1 MGDLHIKDLVVEYSN
16 GGQALRV
23 IDGLD
28 LEVKAGS
35 LVIVLGPSGC
45 GKSSLLSCIGGILS
59 PTGGRIQV
67 GDTDV
72 TTLDRHRLTTYR
84 RSTVGIIFQ
93 SFNLVASLTALEN
106 VMVPLWAAGW
116 SRRAAHERAEEL
128 LTRVGLHDRMTHR
141 PGDLSGGERERVA
154 VARAI
159 ALDPPLILADEPT
172 AHLDQVQVQGVLR
185 LLRELASGER
195 IVVVATHDTRILPF
209 ADHVV
214 RLLPDVTATD
224 SEPETVRLA
233 SGSVLFA
240 QGSVGDLIYVV
251 ADGELEVVRE
261 AADGAEELLKVATAG
276 EYVGELEPLFRM
288 ARSATVRARTDAIVT
303 CYTVEAFRG
312 LLETN
317 TEGGVIENPK
327 SGLGHGNTDTNHP
340 RNRAMLMSRV
350 RKTSDRPKADRGS
363 ETSAAD
369 KSDAERAERRVES
382 GWKMADYPP
391 LTAPTLVGQ
400 LQQRAA
406 RYRDKLAFTYSRDG
420 EEKEVSRLSYQELD
434 AHARQIASTLQ
445 RLGAA
450 GERVLVLCPPGL
462 DFVAGLF
469 GCLYAGAVAVPM
481 HPPVRDHLVPRV
493 EAIIAD
499 AQPGF
504 ALSTTEIQA
513 RIKATVDGLVRG
525 RPLRWALTDTAG
537 DDRPWVPPDI
547 DGGAVAMVQYTS
559 GSTATPKGV
568 VLSHGNLAHNLET
581 IRRTWKSGFDTNANG
596 VFWLPPY
603 HDMGL
608 IGGILETLYVG
619 GTSALMPPGAFIKR
633 PMRWL
638 EAMSRHHAL
647 ITAAPNFSYD
657 LCVELSTP
665 EERAALDLS
674 NWSIAMCGA
683 EPVRSA
689 TLQGFAEAFAPAGF
703 RPEAFY
709 PVYGLAEATLLVSG
723 GSDAP
728 VPLVRHIDRI
738 ALRERRVAEVA
749 PENPSAS
756 TLVGCGQPQGGQQV
770 VIVDPETRRPCG
782 ADEVGEIWIAGP
794 SVAQGYWQ
802 KPEQTEA
809 AFSAH
814 LAGTGDGPFLRTGD
828 LGFLQSGELFVT
840 GRRKDLIIIRG
851 SNHYPEDI
859 ELTVQACHPA
869 LLRGRG
875 AVFSIVPGPA
885 ATEQLVVVH
894 EVSHQQLGEAELNEI
909 VDAIRTAITEHHEV
923 QVDAVILLEPL
934 RIPTTSSGKIQRSAC
949 RQQFLDGRLE
959 AVVEWRAPRLDIH
972 PAAASSE
979 HGGRS
984 AAELADWFVSQLSGE
999 LGVPATDID
1008 PSRPFAYYGLD
1019 SVRAIRLT
1027 AALESWLGREV
1038 SPTLPYEYPTIDLL
1052 SRHLAEEAPAT
1063 DRTAAPAEDGS
1074 GARAADEPISITA
1087 PAGDSDGARRT
1098 DEPIAIIGIGC
1109 RFPGADGPAAFWRLL
1124 SGGVEAISEI
1134 PPDRWD
1140 ADAFYDP
1147 DPSVPGTSVT
1157 RRAGFVPGID
1167 QFDFQFFGIS
1177 PRESAQMDPQQRLIL
1192 EVAWEALE
1200 DAGQV
1205 PERLAGSDT
1214 GVFVGISTTDYAN
1227 LRAGDLRI
1235 IDAYTGTGNALSIAA
1250 NRLSYFYDFHGPS
1263 MAIDTACSSSLV
1275 AVHLACRSLRDGEC
1289 SLALA
1294 GGVNVILSPALMINF
1309 TKARLMAPDGHSKTF
1324 DAGADG
1330 YVRGEGAGI
1339 VVLKPLSRALADKD
1353 PIYAVIRGT
1362 AINQDGRTNGLIAP
1376 SRQSQEAVLAAAYR
1390 RAGLSPGTAQ
1400 YVEAH
1405 GTGTFLGDAIEANA
1419 LGTVLADG
1427 RPPSSPC
1434 LIGSV
1439 KTNIGHLEAA
1449 AGVAGLIKV
1458 ALALRHRAIPPS
1470 LNFTEP
1476 NPEIPFD
1483 NLPVRVAQT
1492 LTPWPA
1498 NGGRAVAGI
1507 SSFGMG
1513 GTNAHAVL
1521 TEAPQVRVAAEPGT
1535 APDRAELLPLSAHSP
1550 EALAALADRYQSAL
1564 ASEVGLADLCYTAG
1578 ARRGHLEHRLS
1589 VVADSPAAMSESLA
1603 AYRQGQSR
1611 PGISVGQCRP
1621 GQRPAVVFAFPGQ
1634 GSQWHGMGRRLQA
1647 EEPVFREALAAC
1659 DRALQPYLGS
1669 SVLEALAKD
1678 EELTDIGLIQPAIFA
1693 IQVALAA
1700 LWRSWGVEPTAVV
1713 GHSMGE
1719 VAAAHVAGA
1728 LSLEDAARVICTR
1741 ALMLRTVRGRGTMMT
1756 AELSPA
1762 EAQELIAGRERQ
1774 VAIAASNSHRSTVLS
1789 GDQTVLAELM
1799 AVLQQRDRFCRWVDV
1814 DVAAHS
1820 PQMDALVPALRAG
1833 LAGLRPT
1840 APAVPIYSTVTG
1852 DLLTGRLSDPD
1863 YWAENLRSPVHFS
1876 AALRRLLDGGHDT
1889 VVELSP
1895 HPVLLT
1901 AVREDAQDMGR
1912 SCTSLPSMRR
1922 DDGGRATALASL
1934 GALYTLGQPVAW
1946 EHLYPSGS
1954 HCVAAPTY
1962 PWQRVHSWLDVGTIS
1977 APPHGAG
1984 AELLQQIPGG
1994 TTEAAGL
2001 RDRMYQPRWQ
2011 PASIPPVRDGSS
2023 RPVEAGSWL
2032 ILSDGGIT
2040 ADTLRDH
2047 LESHSQTCVLVEAS
2061 LDNQDFERLTPD
2073 SYRLDPAQPEH
2084 FRRLLEDAFGDE
2096 RPPCRGVVHL
2106 WDLLA
2111 APPADTS
2118 PESLE
2123 SATTL
2128 GPVSVL
2134 HLVQAL
2140 ARAGWPAPP
2149 RLWLVTRGAQ
2159 MTETDTEHV
2168 SIAEAP
2174 VWGMARTIDHEHPE
2188 LRCTCVDL
2196 SAGGGPEEVPEI
2208 EALFREVWAD
2218 DRDGDVALRGGRR
2231 YVERLT
2237 RYDGPEPAETAS
2249 FKGDAT
2255 YLITGGLGA
2264 LGLVV
2269 ARWMAEH
2276 GARHLVLMGR
2286 GGASASVQKTLDALR
2301 AAGTEV
2307 TVAQGDVAK
2316 ADDAAAMLESIAESM
2331 PPLRGVVHAAGIAD
2345 DAILQCLDE
2354 AKLRKVMAPK
2364 VQGAWNL
2371 HALTRDADL
2380 DLFVLFSS
2388 AASLL
2393 GPPGAA
2399 NYAAANAFLD
2409 ALAWYRRAEG
2419 RPALS
2424 VNWGPW
2430 AELGFFTRSE
2440 LQSYF
2445 AQYGVEAMPAAECLR
2460 ALSSLLA
2467 RSATQAVVL
2476 DIDWARWQPD
2486 VQPPLLAEL
2495 GVVPAGDKPQGGT
2508 APGPGSGLRDALQGA
2523 TAEECQRLL
2532 ESYLCELAAG
2542 KLGLTPST
2550 LDIRAPLNSLGV
2562 DSLIAVELRMQVER
2576 DLGIVVPVTRL
2587 LQGPSVA
2594 SLAGWLRDHLPA
2606 VAAGTSATQPDG
2618 APPQTAQGKTDLQQT
2633 DGAPSRGID
2642 LLTRVPELSDEAVE
2656 DLLQKV
2662 LADRGA
2668 EGLMG
2673 RGAEGELAVNEIRED
2688 G

>member
-1 MGDLHIKDLVVEYSN
+1 MGDLRINDLVVEYSI
-16 GGQALRV
+16 GGEALRV
-23 IDGLD
+23 IDGLN
-28 LEVKAGS
+28 LEVPAGS

-45 GKSSLLSCIGGILS
+45 GKTTLLSCIGGILS
-59 PTGGRIQV
+59 PTAGRIQV
-67 GDTDV
+67 GDIDV
-72 TTLDRHRLTTYR
+72 TTLDRRRLTTYR
-84 RSTVGIIFQ
+84 RQTVGFVFQ
-93 SFNLVASLTALEN
+93 SFNLVPSLTALEN
-106 VMVPLWAAGW
+106 VAVPLWAAGW
-116 SRRAAHERAEEL
+116 SRRAARERGEEL
-128 LTRVGLHDRMTHR
+128 LTRFGLQDRMTHR
-141 PGDLSGGERERVA
+141 PGDLSGGQRERVA

-159 ALDPPLILADEPT
+159 ALDPSLILADEPT
-172 AHLDQVQVQGVLR
+172 AHLDQAQVQAVLR
-185 LLRELASGER
+185 LLRELASGDR

-214 RLLPDVTATD
+214 RLLPDVTAID
-224 SEPETVRLA
+224 SEPQTVSLA
-233 SGSVLFA
+233 RGSVLFE
-240 QGSVGDLIYVV
+240 QGSMGDLIYVV

-261 AADGAEELLKVATAG
+261 SADGAEELVKIATRG
-276 EYVGELEPLFRM
+276 EHVGELGPLFRM
-288 ARSATVRARTDAIVT
+288 ARSATVRARTEAIVT
-303 CYTVEAFRG
+303 GYTVEAFRN
-312 LLETN
+312 LLQTH
-317 TEGGVIENPK
+317 TEGRVIERPK
-327 SGLGHGNTDTNHP
+327 SGVEQGNTDTNRRP
-340 RNRAMLMSRV
+340 DEATLMAGG
-350 RKTSDRPKADRGS
+350 RKSSGRPKADRGS
-363 ETSAAD
+363 AVSAAD
-369 KSDAERAERRVES
+369 KNNAERAEYGVES
-382 GWKMADYPP
+382 GWKMSDYAP

-406 RYRDKLAFTYSRDG
+406 RYRDKLAFTFSRDG
-420 EEKEVSRLSYQELD
+420 EEKEVSRLSYQQLD
-434 AHARQIASTLQ
+434 AHAQQIASNLQ

-450 GERVLVLCPPGL
+450 GERVLVLCQPGL
-462 DFVAGLF
+462 DFVAALF

-493 EAIIAD
+493 EAIITD

-504 ALSTTEIQA
+504 ALSTTETQA
-513 RIKATVDGLVRG
+513 RIKVTVDGLVKG

-547 DGGAVAMVQYTS
+547 DAGTVAMVQYTS

-568 VLSHGNLAHNLET
+568 VLSHGNLVHNLET
-581 IRRTWKSGFDTNANG
+581 IRRTWKSGFDTNAHG

-638 EAMSRHHAL
+638 EAMSRHHAV

-683 EPVRSA
+683 EPVRPA

-723 GSDAP
+723 GSEAP
-728 VPLVRHIDRI
+728 VPVVRHVDRV

-749 PENPSAS
+749 PENPSAAA
-756 TLVGCGQPQGGQQV
+756 LVGCGRPQGGQQV

-782 ADEVGEIWIAGP
+782 ADEVGEVWVAGP

-809 AFSAH
+809 AFAAH
-814 LAGTGDGPFLRTGD
+814 LADTGDGPFFRTGD
-828 LGFLQSGELFVT
+828 LGFLSSGELFVT

-851 SNHYPEDI
+851 NNHYPEDI
-859 ELTVQACHPA
+859 ELTVQACHAA
-869 LLRGRG
+869 LMRGRG
-875 AVFSIVPGPA
+875 AVFSVPGPDFA
-885 ATEQLVVVH
+885 EQLVVVQ
-894 EVSHQQLGEAELNEI
+894 EVNHQQLGEAELNEI
-909 VDAIRTAITEHHEV
+909 VGAIRTAITEHHEI
-923 QVDAVILLEPL
+923 QAGAVVLVEPL
-934 RIPTTSSGKIQRSAC
+934 KIPTTSSGKVRRSAC
-949 RQQFLDGRLE
+949 REQFLDGELE
-959 AVVEWRAPRLDIH
+959 TIVEWRAPLADAR
-972 PAAASSE
+972 PEAAPSE
-979 HGGRS
+979 HRGRS
-984 AAELADWFVSQLSGE
+984 AAEIADWLVSQLSGE
-999 LGVPATDID
+999 FGVPATDID

-1019 SVRAIRLT
+1019 SVRATRLI
-1027 AALESWLGREV
+1027 AALESWLGREL
-1038 SPTLPYEYPTIDLL
+1038 SPTLAYEYPTINLL
-1052 SRHLAEEAPAT
+1052 SRHLAEETAGT
-1063 DRTAAPAEDGS
+1063 DRTPAPAAVGV
-1074 GARAADEPISITA
+1074 GACAA
-1087 PAGDSDGARRT
+1087 

-1109 RFPGADGPAAFWRLL
+1109 RFPGADGPAAFWQLL
-1124 SGGVEAISEI
+1124 ADGVDAISEI

-1140 ADAFYDP
+1140 ADAFYDA
-1147 DPSVPGTSVT
+1147 DPSAPGTSVT

-1167 QFDFQFFGIS
+1167 KFDFAFFGIS
-1177 PRESAQMDPQQRLIL
+1177 PRESAQMDPQQRLVL

-1227 LRAGDLRI
+1227 LRAGQLELV
-1235 IDAYTGTGNALSIAA
+1235 DAYTGTGNALSIAA

-1309 TKARLMAPDGHSKTF
+1309 TKARLMAPDGRSKTF

-1330 YVRGEGAGI
+1330 YVRGEGAGM
-1339 VVLKPLSRALADKD
+1339 VVLKPLSRALADND

-1419 LGTVLADG
+1419 LGTVLGEG
-1427 RPPSSPC
+1427 RPPGSPC
-1434 LIGSV
+1434 MIGSV

-1458 ALALRHRAIPPS
+1458 ALALQHKAIPPS
-1470 LNFTEP
+1470 LNFVEP

-1483 NLPVRVAQT
+1483 SLPVRVAQT
-1492 LTPWPA
+1492 LTPWPE
-1498 NGGRAVAGI
+1498 NGGRAVASV

-1521 TEAPQVRVAAEPGT
+1521 TEAPQVRSAVPAPGA
-1535 APDRAELLPLSAHSP
+1535 APDRAELLPLSARSP
-1550 EALAALADRYQSAL
+1550 EALAALADRYESAL
-1564 ASEVGLADLCYTAG
+1564 ASGVGLADLCYTAG
-1578 ARRGHLEHRLS
+1578 ARRGHLEHRLA

-1603 AYRQGQSR
+1603 AYRNGQSR
-1611 PGISVGQCRP
+1611 PGISAGQCRP
-1621 GQRPAVVFAFPGQ
+1621 GERSDVVFVFPGQ
-1634 GSQWHGMGRRLQA
+1634 GSQWVGMGQRLQA
-1647 EEPVFREALAAC
+1647 QEPVFREALAAC
-1659 DRALQPYLGS
+1659 DRALKPCLGS
-1669 SVLEALAKD
+1669 SVLEALAED
-1678 EELTDIGLIQPAIFA
+1678 TELTDIGLIQPAIFA
-1693 IQVALAA
+1693 VQVALAA

-1728 LSLEDAARVICTR
+1728 LSLDDAARVICTR
-1741 ALMLRTVRGRGTMMT
+1741 ALMLRTVRGRGTMMA
-1756 AELSPA
+1756 AELSLV
-1762 EAQELIAGRERQ
+1762 EAQELIAGREGE

-1799 AVLQQRDRFCRWVDV
+1799 EVLQQRDRFCRWVDV

-1833 LAGLRPT
+1833 LAGLRAT
-1840 APAVPIYSTVTG
+1840 APAIPIYSTVTG
-1852 DLLTGRLSDPD
+1852 DLLTDRLSDAD
-1863 YWAENLRSPVHFS
+1863 YWAENLRSSVHFS
-1876 AALRRLLDGGHDT
+1876 PALRGLLEGGHDT
-1889 VVELSP
+1889 VVEISP

-1901 AVREDAQDMGR
+1901 SIREDADDMRR

-1934 GALYTLGQPVAW
+1934 GTLYTLGQPVAW
-1946 EHLYPSGS
+1946 EQLYPSGS
-1954 HCVAAPTY
+1954 HFVAAPTY
-1962 PWQRVHSWLDVGTIS
+1962 PWQRVHSWMDGGTTITAASGTS
-1977 APPHGAG
+1977 AD
-1984 AELLQQIPGG
+1984 LLQQAPGD
-1994 TTEAAGL
+1994 TTEKAGL
-2001 RDRMYQPRWQ
+2001 RDWMYQLRWQ
-2011 PASIPPVRDGSS
+2011 PASLSGRDGSS

-2032 ILSDGGIT
+2032 VLSDGGVV

-2047 LESHSQTCVLVEAS
+2047 LESHSQTCVLVEPG
-2061 LDNQDFERLTPD
+2061 LDHQDFERLTPD
-2073 SYRLDPAQPEH
+2073 SYRLDPTQPDH
-2084 FRRLLEDAFGDE
+2084 FRRLLEDAFTDE

-2140 ARAGWPAPP
+2140 ARAGWSAPP
-2149 RLWLVTRGAQ
+2149 RLWLVTGGAQ
-2159 MTETDTEHV
+2159 VTGTPETGTEPV
-2168 SIAEAP
+2168 SIAQAP
-2174 VWGMARTIDHEHPE
+2174 VWGMARTIEHEHPE

-2196 SAGGGPEEVPEI
+2196 SAGGGPEEVG
-2208 EALFREVWAD
+2208 ALFQEVWVDA
-2218 DRDGDVALRGGRR
+2218 RDGDVALRGSRR
-2231 YVERLT
+2231 YVERLNH
-2237 RYDGPEPAETAS
+2237 YDAPEPTETAA
-2249 FKGDAT
+2249 FTEEAT

-2269 ARWMAEH
+2269 ANWMAEH
-2276 GARHLVLMGR
+2276 GARHLVVVGR
-2286 GGASASVQKTLDALR
+2286 GDASASAQETLDALR

-2307 TVAQGDVAK
+2307 IVAQGDVAK
-2316 ADDAAAMLESIAESM
+2316 ADQVAAVLESIGESM

-2354 AKLRKVMAPK
+2354 QKLRKVMAPK

-2371 HALTRDADL
+2371 HALTSDAEL
-2380 DLFVLFSS
+2380 DFFVLFSS

-2409 ALAWYRRAEG
+2409 ALAWHRRAEG

-2445 AQYGVEAMPAAECLR
+2445 AQYGVEAMSAADSLR
-2460 ALSSLLA
+2460 ALASLLA
-2467 RSATQAVVL
+2467 RSVTQAVVL

-2495 GVVPAGDKPQGGT
+2495 GVASSGDKPRAGAAT
-2508 APGPGSGLRDALQGA
+2508 APGIALYDELQGA
-2523 TAEECQRLL
+2523 TPEERQRLL

-2542 KLGLTPST
+2542 KLGLAPSN
-2550 LDIRAPLNSLGV
+2550 LDIQAPLGTLGV
-2562 DSLIAVELRMQVER
+2562 DSLITLELRMQVER
-2576 DLGIVVPVTRL
+2576 DLGVVVPVTRL
-2587 LQGPSVA
+2587 LEGPSVA
-2594 SLAGWLRDHLPA
+2594 SLAEWLRDHLPS
-2606 VAAGTSATQPDG
+2606 VAAGMPATQPNG
-2618 APPQTAQGKTDLQQT
+2618 GPPRKAAAKKAAAKKTATKKTA
-2633 DGAPSRGID
+2633 GAPSRGID
-2642 LLTRVPELSDEAVE
+2642 LLTRVPDLSDKAVE
-2656 DLLQKV
+2656 EMLQKV
-2662 LADRGA
+2662 LAERGA
-2668 EGLMG
+2668 DKGG
-2673 RGAEGELAVNEIRED
+2673 RATACRKRRQR
-2688 G
+2688 

>member
-1 MGDLHIKDLVVEYSN
+1 MGDLRIKDLVVEYST
-16 GGQALRV
+16 GGDAIRV

-28 LEVKAGS
+28 LEVAAGS
-35 LVIVLGPSGC
+35 LVVVLGPSGC
-45 GKSSLLSCIGGILS
+45 GKTTLLSCIGGILS

-67 GDTDV
+67 GDVDV
-72 TTLDRHRLTTYR
+72 TALDRRGLTTYR
-84 RSTVGIIFQ
+84 RQTVGFVFQ
-93 SFNLVASLTALEN
+93 SFNLVPSLTALEN
-106 VMVPLWAAGW
+106 VAVPLWAAGW
-116 SRRAAHERAEEL
+116 SRRAARARGEEL
-128 LTRVGLHDRMTHR
+128 LTRFGLQDRMTHR
-141 PGDLSGGERERVA
+141 PGDLSGGQRERVA

-172 AHLDQVQVQGVLR
+172 AHLDQAQVQAVLQ

-195 IVVVATHDTRILPF
+195 IVVVATHDTRMLPF
-209 ADHVV
+209 ADHVL
-214 RLLPDVTATD
+214 RMLPDATAVD
-224 SEPETVRLA
+224 SEPQTLALA
-233 SGSVLFA
+233 SGSVLYE
-240 QGSVGDLIYVV
+240 QGSMGDLIYVV

-261 AADGAEELLKVATAG
+261 LADGTDELVKVAAPG
-276 EYVGELEPLFRM
+276 EYVGELEPLFRNV
-288 ARSATVRARTDAIVT
+288 RSTTVRARTDAVVT
-303 CYTVEAFRG
+303 GYTVEAFRK
-312 LLETN
+312 LLETY
-317 TEGGVIENPK
+317 TEGGRSIERPNGNPGQPHTGPPDP
-327 SGLGHGNTDTNHP
+327 SDGATP
-340 RNRAMLMSRV
+340 MSRV
-350 RKTSDRPKADRGS
+350 REATAGS
-363 ETSAAD
+363 NA
-369 KSDAERAERRVES
+369 RRVAQCVES
-382 GWKMADYPP
+382 GWKIADYPP

-420 EEKEVSRLSYQELD
+420 EETEVSRLSYQQLD
-434 AHARQIASTLQ
+434 AHARQIAADLQ
-445 RLGAA
+445 QLGAA

-481 HPPVRDHLVPRV
+481 HPPARDHLVPRV

-504 ALSTTEIQA
+504 ALSTAEMQT
-513 RIKATVDGLVRG
+513 RIRATVDGLVKG
-525 RPLRWALTDTAG
+525 SPLRWAVTDTAG

-547 DGGAVAMVQYTS
+547 DGDTVAMVQYTS

-568 VLSHGNLAHNLET
+568 VLSHGNLVHNLET
-581 IRRTWKSGFDTNANG
+581 IRRTWKSGFDTNAHG

-619 GTSALMPPGAFIKR
+619 GTSALMPAGAFIKR

-638 EAMSRHHAL
+638 EAISRHRAV

-657 LCVELSTP
+657 LCTELSTP

-674 NWSIAMCGA
+674 SWSIAMCGA
-683 EPVRSA
+683 EPVRPA
-689 TLQGFAEAFAPAGF
+689 TLRGFADAFAPAGF

-738 ALRERRVAEVA
+738 ALRERRVVEVA
-749 PENPSAS
+749 AERSSAA
-756 TLVGCGQPQGGQQV
+756 TLVGCGKPQGGQQV
-770 VIVDPETRRPCG
+770 VIVDPETRRPCRP
-782 ADEVGEIWIAGP
+782 DEVGEIWVAGP

-802 KPEQTEA
+802 KPEETEA

-814 LAGTGDGPFLRTGD
+814 LADTGDGPFLRTGD
-828 LGFLQSGELFVT
+828 LGFLASGELFVT

-859 ELTVQACHPA
+859 ELTVQSCHPA

-875 AVFSIVPGPA
+875 AVFSVVPGPDA
-885 ATEQLVVVH
+885 AEQLVAVQ
-894 EVSHQQLGEAELNEI
+894 EVSHQQLGQDELTAI
-909 VDAIRTAITEHHEV
+909 VDAIRTAITEHHEIA
-923 QVDAVILLEPL
+923 VDAVVLLAPL
-934 RIPTTSSGKIQRSAC
+934 RIPTTSSGKVQRSVC
-949 RQQFLDGRLE
+949 KQQFLDGRLE
-959 AVVEWRAPRLDIH
+959 AVFAWHAPRRDT
-972 PAAASSE
+972 PAAAESSE
-979 HGGRS
+979 HARRS
-984 AAELADWFVSQLSGE
+984 AAEIAGWFVDQLSGE
-999 LGVPATDID
+999 LGLPATDIE

-1027 AALESWLGREV
+1027 AALESWLGREL
-1038 SPTLPYEYPTIDLL
+1038 SPTLAYEYPTIDLL
-1052 SRHLAEEAPAT
+1052 SRHLAEES
-1063 DRTAAPAEDGS
+1063 DAAGES
-1074 GARAADEPISITA
+1074 AAA
-1087 PAGDSDGARRT
+1087 PAGDGGGPRAA

-1109 RFPGADGPAAFWRLL
+1109 RFPGADGPAAFWREL
-1124 SGGVEAISEI
+1124 SDGVEAISEV

-1140 ADAFYDP
+1140 AEAFYNA

-1157 RRAGFVPGID
+1157 RRGGFVPGVD
-1167 QFDFQFFGIS
+1167 QFDFRFFGIS

-1227 LRAGDLRI
+1227 LRAGQFQLV
-1235 IDAYTGTGNALSIAA
+1235 DAYTGTGNALSIAA

-1309 TKARLMAPDGHSKTF
+1309 TKAKLMAPDGHSKTF

-1339 VVLKPLSRALADKD
+1339 VVLKPLSRALADND

-1362 AINQDGRTNGLIAP
+1362 AVNQDGRTNGLIAP

-1390 RAGLSPGTAQ
+1390 RAGLAPGTAP

-1427 RPPSSPC
+1427 RPPGSPC

-1458 ALALRHRAIPPS
+1458 ALALQHKEIPPS
-1470 LNFTEP
+1470 LNFAEP

-1483 NLPVRVAQT
+1483 SLPVRVAQT
-1492 LTPWPA
+1492 LTPWPE
-1498 NGGRAVAGI
+1498 NGGRAVASV

-1521 TEAPQVRVAAEPGT
+1521 TEAPQVRPAAVEVVPE
-1535 APDRAELLPLSAHSP
+1535 PDRAELLPLSAQSP
-1550 EALAALADRYQSAL
+1550 EALTALAERYESAL
-1564 ASEVGLADLCYTAG
+1564 ASGVRLADLCYTAG

-1589 VVADSPAAMSESLA
+1589 VVADSPAEMSESLA
-1603 AYRQGQSR
+1603 AYRQGRSR
-1611 PGISVGQCRP
+1611 PGISVGRCRP
-1621 GQRPAVVFAFPGQ
+1621 GQRPRVLFVFPGQ
-1634 GSQWHGMGRRLQA
+1634 GSQWCGMGRRLQA
-1647 EEPVFREALAAC
+1647 EEPVFRDALAAC
-1659 DRALQPYLGS
+1659 DRAIQPHLGS
-1669 SVLEALAKD
+1669 SVLEALATD
-1678 EELTDIGLIQPAIFA
+1678 EELTDIGLIQTAIFA

-1719 VAAAHVAGA
+1719 VAAAHIAGA

-1741 ALMLRTVRGRGTMMT
+1741 ALLLRTVRGRGTMMS
-1756 AELSPA
+1756 AELSLA
-1762 EAQELIAGRERQ
+1762 EAEELIAGRESQ
-1774 VAIAASNSHRSTVLS
+1774 VSIATSNSHRSTVLS
-1789 GDQTVLAELM
+1789 GDRTVLAELM
-1799 AVLQQRDRFCRWVDV
+1799 AALQQRERFCRWVDV

-1820 PQMDALVPALRAG
+1820 PQMDPLVDALRTG
-1833 LAGLRPT
+1833 LTGLRPT
-1840 APAVPIYSTVTG
+1840 PPTVPIYSTVTG
-1852 DLLTGRLSDPD
+1852 DLLADRLPDAD
-1863 YWAENLRSPVHFS
+1863 YWAMNLRSPVRFS
-1876 AALRRLLDGGHDT
+1876 SVLRKLLDGGHDA
-1889 VVELSP
+1889 VVEISP

-1901 AVREDAQDMGR
+1901 SVREDVQDTGK
-1912 SCTSLPSMRR
+1912 SCAALPSLRR

-1934 GALYTLGQPVAW
+1934 GTLYTLGQPVAW
-1946 EHLYPSGS
+1946 EQLYPVGS
-1954 HCVAAPTY
+1954 HFVAAPTY
-1962 PWQRVHSWLDVGTIS
+1962 PWQRVRSWLEAKAIG
-1977 APPHGAG
+1977 APQPGADS
-1984 AELLQQIPGG
+1984 
-1994 TTEAAGL
+1994 TEAVGL
-2001 RDRMYQPRWQ
+2001 RDRMYQLRWQ
-2011 PASIPPVRDGSS
+2011 PAPLAERNGSG
-2023 RPVEAGSWL
+2023 RQAGAGSWL
-2032 ILSDGGIT
+2032 VLTDGGIA

-2047 LESHSQTCVLVEAS
+2047 LESRSQTCVLVEPGG
-2061 LDNQDFERLTPD
+2061 DRQDFERLAPD
-2073 SYRLDPAQPEH
+2073 RYRLDPTRPEH
-2084 FRRLLEDAFGDE
+2084 FQRLLAEAFTDE
-2096 RPPCRGVVHL
+2096 RPPCVGVVHM

-2111 APPADTS
+2111 APPADTT

-2123 SATTL
+2123 SATTA

-2134 HLVQAL
+2134 HLVQAISL
-2140 ARAGWPAPP
+2140 AGWPASP

-2159 MTETDTEHV
+2159 MTASSVAEAGPV
-2168 SIAEAP
+2168 AIAQAP
-2174 VWGMARTIDHEHPE
+2174 VWGMARTIDHEDPE

-2196 SAGGGPEEVPEI
+2196 SFGGGQEEASLETQ
-2208 EALFREVWAD
+2208 ALFQEVWAD
-2218 DRDGDVALRGGRR
+2218 DREVEVALRGSRR
-2231 YVERLT
+2231 YVARLA
-2237 RYDGPEPAETAS
+2237 RYDQAEPTEACAFKADAS
-2249 FKGDAT
+2249 

-2269 ARWMAEH
+2269 AKWMVDH
-2276 GARHLVLMGR
+2276 GARHLVMMGR
-2286 GGASASVQKTLDALR
+2286 GGAAGPAQESLDALR
-2301 AAGTEV
+2301 AAGAEV
-2307 TVAQGDVAK
+2307 IVAQADVAK
-2316 ADDAAAMLESIAESM
+2316 AEQVAAALESIGESM

-2354 AKLRKVMAPK
+2354 QKLRKVMEPK

-2371 HALTRDADL
+2371 HALTSDAKL
-2380 DLFVLFSS
+2380 DFFVLFSS

-2393 GPPGAA
+2393 GLPGAA

-2409 ALAWYRRAEG
+2409 ALAWHRRAEG

-2424 VNWGPW
+2424 VDWGPW

-2440 LQSYF
+2440 LPSYF
-2445 AQYGVEAMPAAECLR
+2445 AQYGVEAMSAADNLQ
-2460 ALSSLLA
+2460 ALSSLLT
-2467 RSATQAVVL
+2467 RSVTQALVL
-2476 DIDWARWQPD
+2476 DIDWARWRPD
-2486 VQPPLLAEL
+2486 TQPPLLADL
-2495 GVVPAGDKPQGGT
+2495 RV
-2508 APGPGSGLRDALQGA
+2508 APSDHTPPDGAATGPGSGLSGKLRGA
-2523 TAEECQRLL
+2523 TPQERQRLL
-2532 ESYLCELAAG
+2532 TSYLCELAAG
-2542 KLGLTPST
+2542 KLGLAQSN
-2550 LDIRAPLNSLGV
+2550 LDTQAPLSSLGV
-2562 DSLIAVELRMQVER
+2562 DSLITLELRMQVER
-2576 DLGIVVPVTRL
+2576 DLGVVVPVTLL

-2594 SLAGWLRDHLPA
+2594 GIAEWLGGHLPSAAADTPAAQQQA
-2606 VAAGTSATQPDG
+2606 VPKKPVRKRG
-2618 APPQTAQGKTDLQQT
+2618 APDQKGRPET

-2642 LLTRVPELSDEAVE
+2642 LLTRVPDLSDAAVE
-2656 DLLQKV
+2656 EMLHKV
-2662 LADRGA
+2662 LAERGA
-2668 EGLMG
+2668 GNGGKTQSAGKEAGDE
-2673 RGAEGELAVNEIRED
+2673 R
-2688 G
+2688 

>member
-1 MGDLHIKDLVVEYSN
+1 M
-16 GGQALRV
+16 
-23 IDGLD
+23 
-28 LEVKAGS
+28 
-35 LVIVLGPSGC
+35 
-45 GKSSLLSCIGGILS
+45 
-59 PTGGRIQV
+59 
-67 GDTDV
+67 
-72 TTLDRHRLTTYR
+72 
-84 RSTVGIIFQ
+84 ST
-93 SFNLVASLTALEN
+93 
-106 VMVPLWAAGW
+106 
-116 SRRAAHERAEEL
+116 
-128 LTRVGLHDRMTHR
+128 
-141 PGDLSGGERERVA
+141 
-154 VARAI
+154 
-159 ALDPPLILADEPT
+159 ADS
-172 AHLDQVQVQGVLR
+172 HHG
-185 LLRELASGER
+185 
-195 IVVVATHDTRILPF
+195 
-209 ADHVV
+209 
-214 RLLPDVTATD
+214 
-224 SEPETVRLA
+224 
-233 SGSVLFA
+233 
-240 QGSVGDLIYVV
+240 
-251 ADGELEVVRE
+251 
-261 AADGAEELLKVATAG
+261 
-276 EYVGELEPLFRM
+276 
-288 ARSATVRARTDAIVT
+288 ARTQD
-303 CYTVEAFRG
+303 
-312 LLETN
+312 
-317 TEGGVIENPK
+317 
-327 SGLGHGNTDTNHP
+327 H
-340 RNRAMLMSRV
+340 
-350 RKTSDRPKADRGS
+350 
-363 ETSAAD
+363 
-369 KSDAERAERRVES
+369 VES
-382 GWKMADYPP
+382 GWEIPDYGL

-400 LQQRAA
+400 LQHRAA
-406 RYRDKLAFTYSRDG
+406 RYRDKDVFHYSRDG
-420 EEKEVSRLSYQELD
+420 EEKQISQLSYEELD
-434 AHARQIASTLQ
+434 AHARRIASSLQ
-445 RLGAA
+445 QQGAA

-462 DFVAGLF
+462 DFIAGLF
-469 GCLYAGAVAVPM
+469 GCLYAGAVAVPV

-493 EAIIAD
+493 ESIIAD

-504 ALSTTEIQA
+504 ALSNGEMQS
-513 RIKATVDGLVRG
+513 RIKATVDGLVNG
-525 RPLRWALTDTAG
+525 RPFRWSVTDAAG
-537 DDRPWVPPDI
+537 DNDREWVSPDI
-547 DGGAVAMVQYTS
+547 DAGTVAMVQYTS
-559 GSTATPKGV
+559 GSTASPKGV
-568 VLSHGNLAHNLET
+568 VLTHGNLVHNLEA
-581 IRRTWKSGFDTNANG
+581 IRQTWKSGFDTAANA

-608 IGGILETLYVG
+608 IGGIFGTIYVG
-619 GTSALMPPGAFIKR
+619 ATCFLMPPNAFIKR

-638 EAMSRHHAL
+638 EAMSRHQAV
-647 ITAAPNFSYD
+647 ITAAPNFAYD

-674 NWSIAMCGA
+674 NWSTAMCGA
-683 EPVRSA
+683 EPVSSA
-689 TLQGFAEAFAPAGF
+689 TLQGFADAFAPSGF

-709 PVYGLAEATLLVSG
+709 PVYGMAEATLLVSG
-723 GSDAP
+723 ASDSP
-728 VPLVRHIDRI
+728 VPVVRHIDRV
-738 ALRERRVAEVA
+738 ALSERRIVEVA
-749 PENPSAS
+749 PEYPSAA
-756 TLVGCGQPQGGQQV
+756 TLVGCGRPQGGQEAI
-770 VIVDPETRRPCG
+770 IVDPETRRPCG
-782 ADEVGEIWIAGP
+782 ADEVGEIWVAGP
-794 SVAQGYWQ
+794 SVAQGYWRR
-802 KPEQTEA
+802 PEQTEE

-814 LAGTGDGPFLRTGD
+814 LAETGRGPFLRTGD
-828 LGFLQSGELFVT
+828 LGFFRSGELFIT

-851 SNHYPEDI
+851 GNHYPEDI

-869 LLRGRG
+869 LLHGRG
-875 AVFSIVPGPA
+875 AVFSVAPEPDVA
-885 ATEQLVVVH
+885 EQLVVVQ
-894 EVSHQQLGEAELNEI
+894 EVNHHQIAEAELTGI
-909 VDAIRTAITEHHEV
+909 VDAIRTAITEHHEI
-923 QVDAVILLEPL
+923 QAHTVILLEPL

-949 RQQFLDGRLE
+949 RQQFLDGELE
-959 AVVEWRAPRLDIH
+959 AVVEWHTPLPGSH
-972 PAAASSE
+972 PAAARVASSE

-984 AAELADWFVSQLSGE
+984 AAEIADWFVSQLSRE
-999 LGVPATDID
+999 LDLPATDID

-1019 SVRAIRLT
+1019 SVHAVRLT
-1027 AALESWLGREV
+1027 GALESWLGREL
-1038 SPTLPYEYPTIDLL
+1038 SPTLAYEYPTIDLL
-1052 SRHLAEEAPAT
+1052 SRHLAGESPAG
-1063 DRTAAPAEDGS
+1063 RTAALAGDSG
-1074 GARAADEPISITA
+1074 GARAATA
-1087 PAGDSDGARRT
+1087 

-1124 SGGVEAISEI
+1124 SDGVDAIREI

-1140 ADAFYDP
+1140 ADAFYDA

-1167 QFDFQFFGIS
+1167 KFDFQFFGIS

-1227 LRAGDLRI
+1227 LRAGQLQLV
-1235 IDAYTGTGNALSIAA
+1235 DAYTGTGNALSIAA

-1289 SLALA
+1289 SLALV

-1309 TKARLMAPDGHSKTF
+1309 TKARLMAPDGRSKTF

-1362 AINQDGRTNGLIAP
+1362 AVNQDGRTNGLIAP

-1470 LNFTEP
+1470 LNFSKP

-1492 LTPWPA
+1492 LTPWPE
-1498 NGGRAVAGI
+1498 NGGRAVASV

-1521 TEAPQVRVAAEPGT
+1521 TEAPQVRPAAAEPSP
-1535 APDRAELLPLSAHSP
+1535 APDRAELLPLSAHSR
-1550 EALAALADRYQSAL
+1550 EALAALADRYESVL
-1564 ASEVGLADLCYTAG
+1564 ASGVGMADLCYTAG

-1603 AYRQGQSR
+1603 AHRRGESR

-1659 DRALQPYLGS
+1659 DRALKPYLGS

-1741 ALMLRTVRGRGTMMT
+1741 ALILRTVRGRGTMMA
-1756 AELSPA
+1756 AELSLA

-1774 VAIAASNSHRSTVLS
+1774 VAIAASNSHRSMVLS

-1820 PQMDALVPALRAG
+1820 PQMDPLAAALRAG

-1840 APAVPIYSTVTG
+1840 APTIPIYSTVTG
-1852 DLLTGRLSDPD
+1852 DLLTDRLPDPD
-1863 YWAENLRSPVHFS
+1863 YWAENLRSQVHFS
-1876 AALRRLLDGGHDT
+1876 PALRKLLDSRHDA
-1889 VVELSP
+1889 VVEISP

-1901 AVREDAQDMGR
+1901 SIREDADDMGR
-1912 SCTSLPSMRR
+1912 SCTSLASMRR

-1934 GALYTLGQPVAW
+1934 GTLNTLGQPVGW
-1946 EHLYPSGS
+1946 EQLYPSGS

-1962 PWQRVHSWLDVGTIS
+1962 PWQRVHSWLDVGTIT
-1977 APPHGAG
+1977 APPHGAS
-1984 AELLQQIPGG
+1984 ADLLQRVLGD

-2001 RDRMYQPRWQ
+2001 RDRIYQLRWQ
-2011 PASIPPVRDGSS
+2011 PASIPSERDGSD

-2032 ILSDGGIT
+2032 ILSDGGVAT
-2040 ADTLRDH
+2040 EALRDH
-2047 LESHSQTCVLVEAS
+2047 LESHSQTCVLVEPG
-2061 LDNQDFERLTPD
+2061 QDFERLTPNT
-2073 SYRLDPAQPEH
+2073 YRLDPAQPEH
-2084 FRRLLEDAFGDE
+2084 FRQLFEDAFGDE
-2096 RPPCRGVVHL
+2096 RSPCRGVVHL

-2140 ARAGWPAPP
+2140 ARAGWSAPP
-2149 RLWLVTRGAQ
+2149 RLWLVTGGARV
-2159 MTETDTEHV
+2159 TETSETEAEPV
-2168 SIAEAP
+2168 SIAQAP

-2188 LRCTCVDL
+2188 LRCACVDL
-2196 SAGGGPEEVPEI
+2196 SAGGGPEEL
-2208 EALFREVWAD
+2208 EALFREVWGD
-2218 DRDGDVALRGGRR
+2218 DRDGDVALRGSRR

-2249 FKGDAT
+2249 FKEEAT

-2276 GARHLVLMGR
+2276 GARHLVVMGR
-2286 GGASASVQKTLDALR
+2286 GGASASAQETLDALR

-2307 TVAQGDVAK
+2307 TVAQGDVAQ
-2316 ADDAAAMLESIAESM
+2316 ADQVAAVLESIGESM

-2354 AKLRKVMAPK
+2354 RKLRKVMAPK

-2371 HALTRDADL
+2371 HALTRDAEL
-2380 DLFVLFSS
+2380 DFFVLFSS

-2409 ALAWYRRAEG
+2409 ALAWHRRAEG

-2445 AQYGVEAMPAAECLR
+2445 AQYGVEAMSAADSLR

-2467 RSATQAVVL
+2467 TSATQAVVL

-2486 VQPPLLAEL
+2486 LQPPLLAEL
-2495 GVVPAGDKPQGGT
+2495 GVAPSGDKPQGGT
-2508 APGPGSGLRDALQGA
+2508 ATGPGSGLYDALQGA
-2523 TAEECQRLL
+2523 TPEERQRLL

-2542 KLGLTPST
+2542 KLGLAPSN

-2562 DSLIAVELRMQVER
+2562 DSLITVELRMQVER
-2576 DLGIVVPVTRL
+2576 DLGVVVPVTRL
-2587 LQGPSVA
+2587 LEGPSVA
-2594 SLAGWLRDHLPA
+2594 SLAGWLSDQVPA

-2618 APPQTAQGKTDLQQT
+2618 ASAQTARGKTAPQQT

-2642 LLTRVPELSDEAVE
+2642 LLTRVPELSDDAVE
-2656 DLLQKV
+2656 ELLQKV
-2662 LADRGA
+2662 LAERGA
-2668 EGLMG
+2668 E
-2673 RGAEGELAVNEIRED
+2673 RELVAQEVRED

>member
-1 MGDLHIKDLVVEYSN
+1 
-16 GGQALRV
+16 
-23 IDGLD
+23 
-28 LEVKAGS
+28 
-35 LVIVLGPSGC
+35 
-45 GKSSLLSCIGGILS
+45 
-59 PTGGRIQV
+59 
-67 GDTDV
+67 
-72 TTLDRHRLTTYR
+72 
-84 RSTVGIIFQ
+84 
-93 SFNLVASLTALEN
+93 
-106 VMVPLWAAGW
+106 
-116 SRRAAHERAEEL
+116 
-128 LTRVGLHDRMTHR
+128 
-141 PGDLSGGERERVA
+141 
-154 VARAI
+154 
-159 ALDPPLILADEPT
+159 
-172 AHLDQVQVQGVLR
+172 
-185 LLRELASGER
+185 
-195 IVVVATHDTRILPF
+195 
-209 ADHVV
+209 
-214 RLLPDVTATD
+214 
-224 SEPETVRLA
+224 
-233 SGSVLFA
+233 
-240 QGSVGDLIYVV
+240 
-251 ADGELEVVRE
+251 
-261 AADGAEELLKVATAG
+261 
-276 EYVGELEPLFRM
+276 
-288 ARSATVRARTDAIVT
+288 
-303 CYTVEAFRG
+303 
-312 LLETN
+312 
-317 TEGGVIENPK
+317 
-327 SGLGHGNTDTNHP
+327 
-340 RNRAMLMSRV
+340 
-350 RKTSDRPKADRGS
+350 
-363 ETSAAD
+363 
-369 KSDAERAERRVES
+369 
-382 GWKMADYPP
+382 MADYPP

-420 EEKEVSRLSYQELD
+420 EEQGVSRLSYQELD

-504 ALSTTEIQA
+504 ALSTTEVQT

-525 RPLRWALTDTAG
+525 RPLRWAVTDTAG

-547 DGGAVAMVQYTS
+547 DAGTVAMVQYTS

-568 VLSHGNLAHNLET
+568 VLSHGNLVHNLET
-581 IRRTWKSGFDTNANG
+581 IRRTWNSGFDTNARG

-619 GTSALMPPGAFIKR
+619 GTSALMPPGTFIKR

-638 EAMSRHHAL
+638 EAMSRHHAV
-647 ITAAPNFSYD
+647 ITAAPNFAYD
-657 LCVELSTP
+657 MCVELSTP

-674 NWSIAMCGA
+674 NWAIAMCGA

-728 VPLVRHIDRI
+728 LPLVRHIDRI
-738 ALRERRVAEVA
+738 ALRERRVTEVA

-794 SVAQGYWQ
+794 SVAQGYWL

-809 AFSAH
+809 TFSAH
-814 LAGTGDGPFLRTGD
+814 LADTGDGPFLRTGD
-828 LGFLQSGELFVT
+828 LGFLHSGELFVT

-869 LLRGRG
+869 LLHGRG
-875 AVFSIVPGPA
+875 AVFSIAPGPGA
-885 ATEQLVVVH
+885 DEQLVVVQ

-909 VDAIRTAITEHHEV
+909 VDAIRTAITERHEV
-923 QVDAVILLEPL
+923 RVDAVILLEPL
-934 RIPTTSSGKIQRSAC
+934 RIPTTSSGKIQRSVC
-949 RQQFLDGRLE
+949 RQQFLDGQLE
-959 AVVEWRAPRLDIH
+959 AVAQWRAPRLDIR

-979 HGGRS
+979 PGGRS
-984 AAELADWFVSQLSGE
+984 AAELADWFVTQLSGE

-1027 AALESWLGREV
+1027 AALESWLGREL

-1063 DRTAAPAEDGS
+1063 DRTAAPASAGS
-1074 GARAADEPISITA
+1074 GVRAA
-1087 PAGDSDGARRT
+1087 

-1109 RFPGADGPAAFWRLL
+1109 RFPGADGPAAFWREL
-1124 SGGVEAISEI
+1124 SDGVDAISEI

-1140 ADAFYDP
+1140 ADAFYDA

-1157 RRAGFVPGID
+1157 RRAGFVPEID
-1167 QFDFQFFGIS
+1167 KFDFRFFGIS
-1177 PRESAQMDPQQRLIL
+1177 PRESAQMDPQQRLIQ

-1227 LRAGDLRI
+1227 LRAGQFQLV
-1235 IDAYTGTGNALSIAA
+1235 DAYTGTGNALSIAA

-1309 TKARLMAPDGHSKTF
+1309 TKAKLMAPDGRSKTF

-1339 VVLKPLSRALADKD
+1339 VVLKPLSRALADND
-1353 PIYAVIRGT
+1353 PIYAVVRGT

-1427 RPPSSPC
+1427 RPPGSPC

-1458 ALALRHRAIPPS
+1458 ALALQHRAIPPS
-1470 LNFTEP
+1470 LNFSEP

-1483 NLPVRVAQT
+1483 DLPVRVAQT

-1498 NGGRAVAGI
+1498 NGGRAVASV

-1521 TEAPQVRVAAEPGT
+1521 TEAPQVRPAAVEPGP
-1535 APDRAELLPLSAHSP
+1535 APDRAELLPLSARSP

-1564 ASEVGLADLCYTAG
+1564 ASGVGLADLCYTAG

-1589 VVADSPAAMSESLA
+1589 VVADSPAAMLESLA
-1603 AYRQGQSR
+1603 AYRHGQSR
-1611 PGISVGQCRP
+1611 PGISVGKCRP
-1621 GQRPAVVFAFPGQ
+1621 GQRPDVVFAFPGQ
-1634 GSQWHGMGRRLQA
+1634 GSQWHGMGQRLQA

-1659 DRALQPYLGS
+1659 DRAIRPYLGS
-1669 SVLEALAKD
+1669 SVLEVLAKD

-1728 LSLEDAARVICTR
+1728 LTLEDAARVISTR
-1741 ALMLRTVRGRGTMMT
+1741 ALMLRTVRGRGTMMA
-1756 AELSPA
+1756 AELSLD
-1762 EAQELIAGRERQ
+1762 EAQELIAGRESE

-1799 AVLQQRDRFCRWVDV
+1799 GQLQQRERFCRWVDV

-1833 LAGLRPT
+1833 LAGLRAT
-1840 APAVPIYSTVTG
+1840 APAIPIYSTVTG
-1852 DLLTGRLSDPD
+1852 DLLTDRLSDAD
-1863 YWAENLRSPVHFS
+1863 YWAQNLRSSVHFS
-1876 AALRRLLDGGHDT
+1876 PVLRRLLDSAHDS
-1889 VVELSP
+1889 VLEISP

-1901 AVREDAQDMGR
+1901 SIREDADDMQR
-1912 SCTSLPSMRR
+1912 SCTALPSMRR

-1934 GALYTLGQPVAW
+1934 GTLYTLGQPVAW
-1946 EHLYPSGS
+1946 EHLYPAGS
-1954 HCVAAPTY
+1954 HFVAAPTY
-1962 PWQRVHSWLDVGTIS
+1962 PWQRVHSWMDVGTIT
-1977 APPHGAG
+1977 APD
-1984 AELLQQIPGG
+1984 LLQQVPGD
-1994 TTEAAGL
+1994 TTEAGL
-2001 RDRMYQPRWQ
+2001 RDWMYQLRWQ
-2011 PASIPPVRDGSS
+2011 PASLSERDGSS
-2023 RPVEAGSWL
+2023 PPAEAGSWL

-2040 ADTLRDH
+2040 AETLRDH
-2047 LESHSQTCVLVEAS
+2047 LESHSQTCALVEPG
-2061 LDNQDFERLTPD
+2061 LDNQDFERLTPN
-2073 SYRLDPAQPEH
+2073 SYRLDPTQPEH
-2084 FRRLLEDAFGDE
+2084 FRLLLEDAFTDA

-2111 APPADTS
+2111 APAADTS
-2118 PESLE
+2118 PESLD

-2140 ARAGWPAPP
+2140 ARAGWSAPP
-2149 RLWLVTRGAQ
+2149 RLWLVTGGSQ
-2159 MTETDTEHV
+2159 VTGTSKTTSETAAEPV
-2168 SIAEAP
+2168 SIAQAP
-2174 VWGMARTIDHEHPE
+2174 VWGMARTIEHEHPE

-2196 SAGGGPEEVPEI
+2196 SVGGGPEEVG
-2208 EALFREVWAD
+2208 ALFREVWAD
-2218 DRDGDVALRGGRR
+2218 GRDGDVALRGGRR
-2231 YVERLT
+2231 YVERLNH
-2237 RYDGPEPAETAS
+2237 YDAPEPTETVA
-2249 FKGDAT
+2249 FTEEAT

-2269 ARWMAEH
+2269 AKWMAEH
-2276 GARHLVLMGR
+2276 GARHLVVMGR
-2286 GGASASVQKTLDALR
+2286 GGASASAQESLDALR
-2301 AAGTEV
+2301 AGGTEV
-2307 TVAQGDVAK
+2307 IVAQADVAK
-2316 ADDAAAMLESIAESM
+2316 ADEVAAVIESIGESM

-2354 AKLRKVMAPK
+2354 QKLRKVMAPK

-2371 HALTRDADL
+2371 HALTSDAEL
-2380 DLFVLFSS
+2380 DFFVLFSS

-2409 ALAWYRRAEG
+2409 ALAWHRRAEG

-2445 AQYGVEAMPAAECLR
+2445 AQYGVEAMSAADSLR

-2467 RSATQAVVL
+2467 RSVTQAVVL

-2495 GVVPAGDKPQGGT
+2495 GVAPSGDQPQGAT
-2508 APGPGSGLRDALQGA
+2508 ASGPGNGLSDELQGA
-2523 TAEECQRLL
+2523 TPEERRRLL

-2542 KLGLTPST
+2542 KLGLAPSN
-2550 LDIRAPLNSLGV
+2550 LDIQAPLNTLGV
-2562 DSLIAVELRMQVER
+2562 DSLITLELRMQVER
-2576 DLGIVVPVTRL
+2576 DLGVVVPVTKL
-2587 LQGPSVA
+2587 LEGPSVA
-2594 SLAGWLRDHLPA
+2594 SLAEWLCDHLA
-2606 VAAGTSATQPDG
+2606 LVAAGTPAAQPDG
-2618 APPQTAQGKTDLQQT
+2618 APRQAAPKKAASKKAAPKKSATRQT
-2633 DGAPSRGID
+2633 DGAPSRGINGID
-2642 LLTRVPELSDEAVE
+2642 LLTQVPDLSDEAVE
-2656 DLLQKV
+2656 EMLQKV
-2662 LADRGA
+2662 LAERGA
-2668 EGLMG
+2668 QNG
-2673 RGAEGELAVNEIRED
+2673 GETKLVAQEVRED

>member
-1 MGDLHIKDLVVEYSN
+1 MVDLRIKDLVVEYSN
-16 GGQALRV
+16 GGEAIRV

-28 LEVKAGS
+28 LELAAGS
-35 LVIVLGPSGC
+35 LVVVLGPSGC
-45 GKSSLLSCIGGILS
+45 GKTTLLSSIGGILS
-59 PTGGRIQV
+59 PTAGRIQV
-67 GDTDV
+67 GDIDV
-72 TTLDRHRLTTYR
+72 TRLDRRALTTYR
-84 RSTVGIIFQ
+84 RHTVGFVFQ

-106 VMVPLWAAGW
+106 VAVPLWAAGW
-116 SRRAAHERAEEL
+116 SRRAARARGEEL
-128 LTRVGLHDRMTHR
+128 LTRFGLQDRMTHR
-141 PGDLSGGERERVA
+141 PGDLSGGQRERVA
-154 VARAI
+154 LARAI

-172 AHLDQVQVQGVLR
+172 AHLDQAQVQAVLS

-214 RLLPDVTATD
+214 RLLPDVTAID
-224 SEPETVRLA
+224 SEPQTVSLA
-233 SGSVLFA
+233 SGSVLFE

-251 ADGELEVVRE
+251 AEGELEVVRE
-261 AADGAEELLKVATAG
+261 SADGAEELVKVATPG
-276 EYVGELEPLFRM
+276 EYVGEIGPLFQM
-288 ARSATVRARTDAIVT
+288 ARSASVRARTEAT
-303 CYTVEAFRG
+303 LTGYTVEAFRR
-312 LLETN
+312 LLETP
-317 TEGGVIENPK
+317 TEDRSFQRPK
-327 SGLGHGNTDTNHP
+327 KAIGQGNADHSHP
-340 RNRAMLMSRV
+340 RDGATLMSRV
-350 RKTSDRPKADRGS
+350 RKAIGHPKADGGS
-363 ETSAAD
+363 ELRAAD
-369 KSDAERAERRVES
+369 QNDAKRAEHRAES

-406 RYRDKLAFTYSRDG
+406 RYRDRTAFTFSRDG
-420 EEKEVSRLSYQELD
+420 EEKEVSRLSYAELD
-434 AHARQIASTLQ
+434 AHARQIASDLQ
-445 RLGAA
+445 RQGAA

-504 ALSTTEIQA
+504 ALSTTEMQA
-513 RIKATVDGLVRG
+513 RIKATVDGLVKG
-525 RPLRWALTDTAG
+525 SPLRWSVTDTAG

-547 DGGAVAMVQYTS
+547 DSGTVAMVQYTS
-559 GSTATPKGV
+559 GSTALPKGV
-568 VLSHGNLAHNLET
+568 VLSHGNLVHNLDT
-581 IRRTWKSGFDTNANG
+581 IRQTWKSGFDRPVNG

-619 GTSALMPPGAFIKR
+619 GTSALMPPSAFIKR

-638 EAMSRHHAL
+638 EAMSRHRAV
-647 ITAAPNFSYD
+647 ITAAPNFAYD
-657 LCVELSTP
+657 MCVELSTQQ
-665 EERAALDLS
+665 ERAALDLS
-674 NWSIAMCGA
+674 SWSIAMCGA
-683 EPVRSA
+683 EPVRPA
-689 TLQGFAEAFAPAGF
+689 TLQSFAEAFAPAGF

-723 GSDAP
+723 GSDSAVP
-728 VPLVRHIDRI
+728 VMRHIDRV
-738 ALRERRVAEVA
+738 ALRERRVAEVD
-749 PENPSAS
+749 PENPSAA
-756 TLVGCGQPQGGQQV
+756 TLIGCGRLQGGQQV

-814 LAGTGDGPFLRTGD
+814 LADTNDGPFLRTGD
-828 LGFLQSGELFVT
+828 LGFLSSGELFVT

-875 AVFSIVPGPA
+875 AAFSVIPGPDVA
-885 ATEQLVVVH
+885 EQLVVVQ
-894 EVSHQQLGEAELNEI
+894 EVSHQQLGAAELDDI
-909 VDAIRTAITEHHEV
+909 LDAIRTAVTERHEIRA
-923 QVDAVILLEPL
+923 DAVVLVEPL

-949 RQQFLDGRLE
+949 RQQFLDGQLE
-959 AVVEWRAPRLDIH
+959 AIAEWHAPPPDIQ

-979 HGGRS
+979 HRGRS
-984 AAELADWFVSQLSGE
+984 AAEIADWFVAQLSGE

-1019 SVRAIRLT
+1019 SVHAIRLT
-1027 AALESWLGREV
+1027 AALESWLGEEL
-1038 SPTLPYEYPTIDLL
+1038 SPTLAYEYPTIDLL
-1052 SRHLAEEAPAT
+1052 SRHLAGE
-1063 DRTAAPAEDGS
+1063 G
-1074 GARAADEPISITA
+1074 RAHEPTVA
-1087 PAGDSDGARRT
+1087 PAGDGDGARAT
-1098 DEPIAIIGIGC
+1098 DEPIAIVGIGC
-1109 RFPGADGPAAFWRLL
+1109 RFPGADGPAAFWREL
-1124 SGGVEAISEI
+1124 SDGVEAISEI

-1205 PERLAGSDT
+1205 PEKLAGSDT

-1227 LRAGDLRI
+1227 LRAGQLQLV
-1235 IDAYTGTGNALSIAA
+1235 DAYTGTGNALSIAA

-1263 MAIDTACSSSLV
+1263 MAVDTACSSSLV

-1309 TKARLMAPDGHSKTF
+1309 TKARLMAPDGHAKTF

-1400 YVEAH
+1400 YVETH

-1427 RPPSSPC
+1427 RPPGSQC

-1458 ALALRHRAIPPS
+1458 ALALQHKEIPPS
-1470 LNFTEP
+1470 LNFAEP
-1476 NPEIPFD
+1476 NPEIPFGS
-1483 NLPVRVAQT
+1483 LPVRVAQT
-1492 LTPWPA
+1492 LTPWPE
-1498 NGGRAVAGI
+1498 NGGRAVAGV

-1513 GTNAHAVL
+1513 GTNAHVVL
-1521 TEAPQVRVAAEPGT
+1521 TEAPQVRPTTTEHGT
-1535 APDRAELLPLSAHSP
+1535 APDRAELLPLSARSP
-1550 EALAALADRYQSAL
+1550 EALGALAERYEWALESA
-1564 ASEVGLADLCYTAG
+1564 VGLADLCYTAG
-1578 ARRGHLEHRLS
+1578 ARRGHLEHRLA
-1589 VVADSPAAMSESLA
+1589 VVADSPATMSESLA
-1603 AYRQGQSR
+1603 AYRHGQSH
-1611 PGISVGQCRP
+1611 PGLSIGQCRA
-1621 GQRPAVVFAFPGQ
+1621 GQRPEVVFVFPGQ
-1634 GSQWHGMGRRLQA
+1634 GSQWHGMGRRLQD
-1647 EEPVFREALAAC
+1647 EEPVFRDSLAAC

-1669 SVLEALAKD
+1669 SVLEALAGD

-1700 LWRSWGVEPTAVV
+1700 LWRSWGVEPAAVV

-1741 ALMLRTVRGRGTMMT
+1741 ALMLRTVRGRGTMMA
-1756 AELSPA
+1756 AELSST
-1762 EAQELIAGRERQ
+1762 EAQELIAGRESQ
-1774 VAIAASNSHRSTVLS
+1774 VSIASSNSHRSTVLS
-1789 GDQTVLAELM
+1789 GEQPVLAELM

-1840 APAVPIYSTVTG
+1840 APTTPIYSTVTG
-1852 DLLTGRLSDPD
+1852 DLLTDRLSDAD

-1876 AALRRLLDGGHDT
+1876 PALRRLLDGGQDS
-1889 VVELSP
+1889 VVEISP

-1901 AVREDAQDMGR
+1901 SVREDALDMGR
-1912 SCTSLPSMRR
+1912 SCTALPSMRR

-1934 GALYTLGQPVAW
+1934 GTLYTLGQPVAW
-1946 EHLYPSGS
+1946 EQLYPSS
-1954 HCVAAPTY
+1954 SRCVPAPTY
-1962 PWQRVHSWLDVGTIS
+1962 PWQRVHSWLEVGTIS
-1977 APPHGAG
+1977 APPQGAG
-1984 AELLQQIPGG
+1984 VDLLPQ
-1994 TTEAAGL
+1994 
-2001 RDRMYQPRWQ
+2001 RDRVYQLRWQ
-2011 PASIPPVRDGSS
+2011 PASLSERNGSS
-2023 RPVEAGSWL
+2023 RSTEARSWL
-2032 ILSDGGIT
+2032 VLSDAGIT
-2040 ADTLRDH
+2040 ADALRDH
-2047 LESHSQTCVLVEAS
+2047 LESQSQTCVLVEPGS
-2061 LDNQDFERLTPD
+2061 EHQDFERLAPD
-2073 SYRLDPAQPEH
+2073 RYRLDPAQPDH
-2084 FRRLLEDAFGDE
+2084 FRRLLEDAFTDG
-2096 RPPCRGVVHL
+2096 RPPCAGVVHM

-2111 APPADTS
+2111 APPADTT

-2134 HLVQAL
+2134 HLVQAV
-2140 ARAGWPAPP
+2140 AQAGWPDSP
-2149 RLWLVTRGAQ
+2149 RLWLVTRGVQ
-2159 MTETDTEHV
+2159 LTETDTEPV
-2168 SIAEAP
+2168 AIAQAP

-2196 SAGGGPEEVPEI
+2196 SAGGGQEDVPQEVQ
-2208 EALFREVWAD
+2208 ALFQEVWAD
-2218 DRDGDVALRGGRR
+2218 DREDEVALRGSRR
-2231 YVERLT
+2231 HVARLARYEPPESVET
-2237 RYDGPEPAETAS
+2237 FAFKPDAS
-2249 FKGDAT
+2249 
-2255 YLITGGLGA
+2255 YLVTGGLGA
-2264 LGLVV
+2264 LGLAV
-2269 ARWMAEH
+2269 AEWMAEQ

-2286 GGASASVQKTLDALR
+2286 GKPSASAQEKLGALR

-2307 TVAQGDVAK
+2307 TVAQGDVAR
-2316 ADDAAAMLESIAESM
+2316 ADEVAAVLESIAESM
-2331 PPLRGVVHAAGIAD
+2331 PPLRGVVHAAGITD
-2345 DAILQCLDE
+2345 DAIVQRLDE
-2354 AKLRKVMAPK
+2354 RKLRKVMAPK

-2371 HALTRDADL
+2371 HTATKDAEL
-2380 DLFVLFSS
+2380 DFFVLFSS

-2409 ALAWYRRAEG
+2409 ALAWHRRAEG

-2445 AQYGVEAMPAAECLR
+2445 AQYGVEAMPAADNLR

-2476 DIDWARWQPD
+2476 DIDWTRWRPE
-2486 VQPPLLAEL
+2486 VQPPLLADL
-2495 GVVPAGDKPQGGT
+2495 RVAPPDDKPE
-2508 APGPGSGLRDALQGA
+2508 APAAPEPESGLHDALQGA
-2523 TAEECQRLL
+2523 TPEERRRLL
-2532 ESYLCELAAG
+2532 ESYLCDLAAG
-2542 KLGLTPST
+2542 KLGLAPST
-2550 LDIRAPLNSLGV
+2550 MDIEAPLGSLGV
-2562 DSLIAVELRMQVER
+2562 DSLITLELRMQVER

-2587 LQGPSVA
+2587 LEGPSVA
-2594 SLAGWLRDHLPA
+2594 SLADWLADQLPL
-2606 VAAGTSATQPDG
+2606 VAAGTPESDG
-2618 APPQTAQGKTDLQQT
+2618 ARPQEAAPKKRAGRKTDA
-2633 DGAPSRGID
+2633 APSRGVD
-2642 LLTRVPELSDEAVE
+2642 LLTQVPELSDEAVDE
-2656 DLLQKV
+2656 LLQKV
-2662 LADRGA
+2662 LAERGA
-2668 EGLMG
+2668 GN
-2673 RGAEGELAVNEIRED
+2673 GAERELAGKD
-2688 G
+2688 GSDDG

>member
-1 MGDLHIKDLVVEYSN
+1 MGDLRIKDLVVEYAI
-16 GGQALRV
+16 GGEALRV
-23 IDGLD
+23 IDGLN
-28 LEVKAGS
+28 LEVPAGS

-45 GKSSLLSCIGGILS
+45 GKTTLLSCIGGILS
-59 PTGGRIQV
+59 PTAGRIEV
-67 GDTDV
+67 GDVDV
-72 TTLDRHRLTTYR
+72 TTMDRRRLTTYR
-84 RSTVGIIFQ
+84 RHTVGFVFQ
-93 SFNLVASLTALEN
+93 SFNLVPSLTALEN
-106 VMVPLWAAGW
+106 VAVPLWAAGW
-116 SRRAAHERAEEL
+116 SRRAARERGEEL
-128 LTRVGLHDRMTHR
+128 LTRFGLQDRMTHR
-141 PGDLSGGERERVA
+141 PGDLSGGQRERVA

-159 ALDPPLILADEPT
+159 ALDPSLILADEPT
-172 AHLDQVQVQGVLR
+172 AHLDQAQVQGVLR
-185 LLRELASGER
+185 LLRELASGDR

-214 RLLPDVTATD
+214 RLLPDVTAVD
-224 SEPETVRLA
+224 SEPQTVSLA
-233 SGSVLFA
+233 SGSVLFE
-240 QGSVGDLIYVV
+240 QGSMGDLIYVV

-261 AADGAEELLKVATAG
+261 SADGAEELVKIVTPG
-276 EYVGELEPLFRM
+276 EHVGELGPLFRM
-288 ARSATVRARTDAIVT
+288 ARSTTVRARTEATVT
-303 CYTVEAFRG
+303 GYTVEAFRR
-312 LLETN
+312 LLETY
-317 TEGGVIENPK
+317 TEGRVIGRPK
-327 SGLGHGNTDTNHP
+327 SVITHGNTDADRPPDEAT
-340 RNRAMLMSRV
+340 LMAGV
-350 RKTSDRPKADRGS
+350 HKTSGRPKADEGS
-363 ETSAAD
+363 EMSAAD
-369 KSDAERAERRVES
+369 KNNAESAEHRIES
-382 GWKMADYPP
+382 GWKMADYAP

-400 LQQRAA
+400 LQQRAV
-406 RYRDKLAFTYSRDG
+406 RYRDKLAFTFSRDG
-420 EEKEVSRLSYQELD
+420 EEKEVSRLSYQQLD
-434 AHARQIASTLQ
+434 AHARQIAADLQ
-445 RLGAA
+445 GLGAA
-450 GERVLVLCPPGL
+450 GERVLVLCPPGP
-462 DFVAGLF
+462 DFIAGLF

-504 ALSTTEIQA
+504 ALSTAEMQT
-513 RIKATVDGLVRG
+513 RIRATVDGLVKG
-525 RPLRWALTDTAG
+525 RPLRWSVTDTAG

-547 DGGAVAMVQYTS
+547 DAGTVAMLQYTS

-568 VLSHGNLAHNLET
+568 VLSHGNLVHNLET
-581 IRRTWKSGFDTNANG
+581 IRQTWKSGFDMNAHG

-638 EAMSRHHAL
+638 EAMSRHQAV

-665 EERAALDLS
+665 EERASLDLS

-683 EPVRSA
+683 EPVRPA
-689 TLQGFAEAFAPAGF
+689 TLQGFADAFAPAGF

-728 VPLVRHIDRI
+728 APVVRHIDRV

-749 PENPSAS
+749 PENRSAA
-756 TLVGCGQPQGGQQV
+756 TLVGCGRPQGGQRV
-770 VIVDPETRRPCG
+770 VIVDPETRRPSE
-782 ADEVGEIWIAGP
+782 ADEVGEIWVAGP

-802 KPEQTEA
+802 KPEETEA

-814 LAGTGDGPFLRTGD
+814 LADTGDGPFFRTGD
-828 LGFLQSGELFVT
+828 LGFLASGELFVT

-869 LLRGRG
+869 LLRSRG
-875 AVFSIVPGPA
+875 AVFSVASGPDA
-885 ATEQLVVVH
+885 PEQLVVVQ
-894 EVSHQQLGEAELNEI
+894 EVNHQQLGEAELTEI
-909 VDAIRTAITEHHEV
+909 VDAIRTAVTEHHEI
-923 QVDAVILLEPL
+923 QADAVVLVEPL

-949 RQQFLDGRLE
+949 RQQFIDSRLE
-959 AVVEWRAPRLDIH
+959 AVAEWHVPRPAIR

-984 AAELADWFVSQLSGE
+984 AAEIADWFVSQLSSE
-999 LGVPATDID
+999 LGIPATDID

-1027 AALESWLGREV
+1027 AALESWLGSEL
-1038 SPTLPYEYPTIDLL
+1038 SPTLAYEYPTIDLL
-1052 SRHLAEEAPAT
+1052 SRHLAEQVSAT
-1063 DRTAAPAEDGS
+1063 DRTAAPAG
-1074 GARAADEPISITA
+1074 
-1087 PAGDSDGARRT
+1087 DGASRAT

-1109 RFPGADGPAAFWRLL
+1109 RFPGADGPAAFWREL
-1124 SGGVEAISEI
+1124 SDGVDAISEI

-1140 ADAFYDP
+1140 ADAFYDA

-1167 QFDFQFFGIS
+1167 KFDFRFFGIS

-1227 LRAGDLRI
+1227 LRAGQFQLV
-1235 IDAYTGTGNALSIAA
+1235 DAYTGTGNALSIAA

-1309 TKARLMAPDGHSKTF
+1309 TKAKLMAPDGRSKTF

-1339 VVLKPLSRALADKD
+1339 VVLKPLSRALADND

-1362 AINQDGRTNGLIAP
+1362 ATNQDGRTNGLIAP

-1419 LGTVLADG
+1419 LGTILADG
-1427 RPPSSPC
+1427 RPPGSPC

-1458 ALALRHRAIPPS
+1458 ALALKHKAIPPS
-1470 LNFTEP
+1470 LNFVEP

-1483 NLPVRVAQT
+1483 SLPVRVAQT
-1492 LTPWPA
+1492 LTPWPE
-1498 NGGRAVAGI
+1498 NGGRAVASV

-1521 TEAPQVRVAAEPGT
+1521 TEAPQVRPAVAEPGP
-1535 APDRAELLPLSAHSP
+1535 APDRAELLPLSARSP
-1550 EALAALADRYQSAL
+1550 EALAALADRYESVL
-1564 ASEVGLADLCYTAG
+1564 GSGVGLADLCYTAG
-1578 ARRGHLEHRLS
+1578 AHRGHLEHRLS
-1589 VVADSPAAMSESLA
+1589 VVADSPAAMSESLT

-1621 GQRPAVVFAFPGQ
+1621 GQRPNVVFVFPGQ
-1634 GSQWHGMGRRLQA
+1634 GSQWQGMGQRLQA

-1659 DRALQPYLGS
+1659 ERAIQPYLGS

-1700 LWRSWGVEPTAVV
+1700 LWRSWGAEPTAVV

-1741 ALMLRTVRGRGTMMT
+1741 ALMLRTVRGRGTMMA
-1756 AELSPA
+1756 AELSLA
-1762 EAQELIAGRERQ
+1762 EAEELIAGRERE

-1799 AVLQQRDRFCRWVDV
+1799 AELQQRERFCRWVDV

-1833 LAGLRPT
+1833 LAGLRAS
-1840 APAVPIYSTVTG
+1840 APAIPIYSTVTG
-1852 DLLTGRLSDPD
+1852 DLLTDRLSDAD
-1863 YWAENLRSPVHFS
+1863 YWAQNLRSSVHFS
-1876 AALRRLLDGGHDT
+1876 PALRRLLDGGHDA
-1889 VVELSP
+1889 VVEISP

-1901 AVREDAQDMGR
+1901 SIREDAEDVR
-1912 SCTSLPSMRR
+1912 RRCTALPSMRR
-1922 DDGGRATALASL
+1922 DAGGRATALASL
-1934 GALYTLGQPVAW
+1934 GTLYTLGQPIAW
-1946 EHLYPSGS
+1946 ERLYPAGS
-1954 HCVAAPTY
+1954 HFVAAPTY
-1962 PWQRVHSWLDVGTIS
+1962 PWQRVHSWMDVGIT
-1977 APPHGAG
+1977 APSGAG
-1984 AELLQQIPGG
+1984 ADLLRQVPGE

-2001 RDRMYQPRWQ
+2001 RDWMYQLRWQ
-2011 PASIPPVRDGSS
+2011 PASLSERDGSG
-2023 RPVEAGSWL
+2023 PAVEPGSWL
-2032 ILSDGGIT
+2032 VLGDGGIT
-2040 ADTLRDH
+2040 TDTLRDH
-2047 LESHSQTCVLVEAS
+2047 LESHFQTCVLVEPGR
-2061 LDNQDFERLTPD
+2061 DHQDFERLTPN
-2073 SYRLDPAQPEH
+2073 SYRLDPTQPEH
-2084 FRRLLEDAFGDE
+2084 FRRLLEDAFTAE

-2106 WDLLA
+2106 WNLLA
-2111 APPADTS
+2111 APPAGTS

-2123 SATTL
+2123 TATTL

-2140 ARAGWPAPP
+2140 ARAGWSTPP
-2149 RLWLVTRGAQ
+2149 RLWLVTGGAQ
-2159 MTETDTEHV
+2159 VTGTSERTSETRAEPV
-2168 SIAEAP
+2168 SIAQAP
-2174 VWGMARTIDHEHPE
+2174 VWGMARTIEHEHPE

-2196 SAGGGPEEVPEI
+2196 SADGGPDEVPRESLEEVSQEI
-2208 EALFREVWAD
+2208 GALFQEVWAD
-2218 DRDGDVALRGGRR
+2218 RRDGDVALRGSRR

-2237 RYDGPEPAETAS
+2237 HYDAPEPTETAA
-2249 FKGDAT
+2249 FKKEAS

-2264 LGLVV
+2264 IGLVV
-2269 ARWMAEH
+2269 AKWMAEH
-2276 GARHLVLMGR
+2276 GARHLVVMGR
-2286 GGASASVQKTLDALR
+2286 GGPSAPAQETLDTLR

-2307 TVAQGDVAK
+2307 IVAQGDVAK
-2316 ADDAAAMLESIAESM
+2316 ADEVAGVLESIGESM

-2354 AKLRKVMAPK
+2354 RKLRKVMAPK

-2371 HALTRDADL
+2371 HALTRDAEL
-2380 DLFVLFSS
+2380 DFFVLFSS

-2409 ALAWYRRAEG
+2409 ALAWHRRGEG

-2440 LQSYF
+2440 LQNYF
-2445 AQYGVEAMPAAECLR
+2445 AQYGVEAMSAADSLR

-2476 DIDWARWQPD
+2476 DIDWTRWQPD

-2495 GVVPAGDKPQGGT
+2495 GIVRSVDKQQGKT
-2508 APGPGSGLRDALQGA
+2508 AAGPGSGLYDALQGA
-2523 TAEECQRLL
+2523 APEERQRLL

-2542 KLGLTPST
+2542 KLGLTPSA
-2550 LDIRAPLNSLGV
+2550 LDIQAPLNTLGV
-2562 DSLIAVELRMQVER
+2562 DSLITLELRMQVER
-2576 DLGIVVPVTRL
+2576 DLGLVVPVTRL

-2594 SLAGWLRDHLPA
+2594 SLAKWLRDNLPL
-2606 VAAGTSATQPDG
+2606 VAAGTSATSPDG
-2618 APPQTAQGKTDLQQT
+2618 APPQQTAPAKPAPQQT

-2642 LLTRVPELSDEAVE
+2642 LLTRVPELSDDAVE
-2656 DLLQKV
+2656 EMLQKV
-2662 LADRGA
+2662 LAERGA
-2668 EGLMG
+2668 ERQL
-2673 RGAEGELAVNEIRED
+2673 AAKEGSDD

>member
-1 MGDLHIKDLVVEYSN
+1 MGDLRIDDLVVEYSN
-16 GGQALRV
+16 GGQPLRV

-59 PTGGRIQV
+59 PTGGRILV
-67 GDTDV
+67 GDIDV
-72 TTLDRHRLTTYR
+72 TTLDRRRLTTYR

-116 SRRAAHERAEEL
+116 SRRAARERAEEL
-128 LTRVGLHDRMTHR
+128 LTRVGLRERMTHR

-224 SEPETVRLA
+224 SEPETVCLPR
-233 SGSVLFA
+233 GSELFE
-240 QGSVGDLIYVV
+240 QGSIGDLIYVV

-261 AADGAEELLKVATAG
+261 SANGTQDLLKVATAG
-276 EYVGELEPLFRM
+276 DYVGELEPLFQM

-303 CYTVEAFRG
+303 CYTVEGFHG
-312 LLETN
+312 FLETN
-317 TEGGVIENPK
+317 SEGAVIESPK
-327 SGLGHGNTDTNHP
+327 SGVRQGNGETNHP
-340 RNRAMLMSRV
+340 HDGAMLMTRV
-350 RKTSDRPKADRGS
+350 HKTSGRAKADGGS
-363 ETSAAD
+363 ETGVAD
-369 KSDAERAERRVES
+369 KSDAERARVES

-420 EEKEVSRLSYQELD
+420 EEKDVSRLSYQQLD

-445 RLGAA
+445 SLGAT

-469 GCLYAGAVAVPM
+469 GCLYAGAIAVPM

-513 RIKATVDGLVRG
+513 RIQPTVDGLVRG
-525 RPLRWALTDTAG
+525 RPLRWAVTDTAG
-537 DDRPWVPPDI
+537 DDRPWIPPDI
-547 DGGAVAMVQYTS
+547 DAGAIAMVQYTS

-568 VLSHGNLAHNLET
+568 VLSHGNLVHNLET
-581 IRRTWKSGFDTNANG
+581 IRRTWKAGFDANAHG

-638 EAMSRHHAL
+638 EAMSRHRAV

-674 NWSIAMCGA
+674 SWSIAMCGA
-683 EPVRSA
+683 EPVRGA
-689 TLQGFAEAFAPAGF
+689 TLRGFAEAFAPAGF

-723 GSDAP
+723 GSDAQ

-738 ALRERRVAEVA
+738 ALRERRVAEVTA
-749 PENPSAS
+749 ENPSAT
-756 TLVGCGQPQGGQQV
+756 TLVGCGRPQGGQQV

-782 ADEVGEIWIAGP
+782 ADEVGEIWVAGP

-875 AVFSIVPGPA
+875 AVFSIAPGPDA
-885 ATEQLVVVH
+885 AEQLVVVQ
-894 EVSHQQLGEAELNEI
+894 EVSHQQLGAGELNEI

-923 QVDAVILLEPL
+923 QVDAVILLAPL
-934 RIPTTSSGKIQRSAC
+934 RIPTTSSGKVQRSAC
-949 RQQFLDGRLE
+949 RQQFLDGQLE
-959 AVVEWRAPRLDIH
+959 AVVEWRAPRLEIH
-972 PAAASSE
+972 PTAASPE
-979 HGGRS
+979 HAGRS
-984 AAELADWFVSQLSGE
+984 AAELADWFVSQLSSE
-999 LGVPATDID
+999 LGIPAADID

-1019 SVRAIRLT
+1019 SVHAIRLT
-1027 AALESWLGREV
+1027 AALESWLGREL

-1052 SRHLAEEAPAT
+1052 SRHLAEEVPAS
-1063 DRTAAPAEDGS
+1063 DRTAAPAGDGG
-1074 GARAADEPISITA
+1074 GARAA
-1087 PAGDSDGARRT
+1087 

-1109 RFPGADGPAAFWRLL
+1109 RFPGADGPSAFWREL
-1124 SGGVEAISEI
+1124 SDGVDAISEI

-1140 ADAFYDP
+1140 ADAFYDA

-1167 QFDFQFFGIS
+1167 KFDFGFFGIS

-1227 LRAGDLRI
+1227 LRAGQLQLV
-1235 IDAYTGTGNALSIAA
+1235 DAYTGTGNALSIAA

-1309 TKARLMAPDGHSKTF
+1309 TKARLMAPDGRSKTF

-1339 VVLKPLSRALADKD
+1339 VVLKPLSRALADND

-1427 RPPSSPC
+1427 RPPNSPC

-1458 ALALRHRAIPPS
+1458 ALALQHKMIPPS
-1470 LNFTEP
+1470 LNFVEP

-1483 NLPVRVAQT
+1483 DLPMRVART

-1498 NGGRAVAGI
+1498 NGGRAVASV

-1521 TEAPQVRVAAEPGT
+1521 TEAPQVRTAAEPGTT

-1550 EALAALADRYQSAL
+1550 EALAALADRYESAL
-1564 ASEVGLADLCYTAG
+1564 ASGVGLADLCYTAG
-1578 ARRGHLEHRLS
+1578 ARRGHYEHRLS
-1589 VVADSPAAMSESLA
+1589 VVADSPTAMSESLG
-1603 AYRQGQSR
+1603 AYRRGQSR
-1611 PGISVGQCRP
+1611 PGLSVGQCRT
-1621 GQRPAVVFAFPGQ
+1621 GQRPRVVFAFPGQ
-1634 GSQWHGMGRRLQA
+1634 GSQWRGMGRRLQA
-1647 EEPVFREALAAC
+1647 EEPVFRDALAAC
-1659 DRALQPYLGS
+1659 DRALQPHLGQS
-1669 SVLEALAKD
+1669 MLTLLA
-1678 EELTDIGLIQPAIFA
+1678 EEEEFTDISLIQPAIFA
-1693 IQVALAA
+1693 MQVALAA

-1728 LSLEDAARVICTR
+1728 LSLEDAARVIHFR
-1741 ALMLRTVRGRGTMMT
+1741 ALMLRTVRGRGTMMA
-1756 AELSPA
+1756 AELSLA
-1762 EAQELIAGRERQ
+1762 EAQELIAGQERK
-1774 VAIAASNSHRSTVLS
+1774 VSIAASNSHRSTVLS
-1789 GDQTVLAELM
+1789 GDQKVLAKLM

-1820 PQMDALVPALRAG
+1820 PQMDALAPALRGG

-1840 APAVPIYSTVTG
+1840 APAIPIYSTVTG
-1852 DLLTGRLSDPD
+1852 DLLTDRLADPD

-1876 AALRRLLDGGHDT
+1876 PALRRLLEGGHDA
-1889 VVELSP
+1889 VIEISP

-1901 AVREDAQDMGR
+1901 SIREDAQDLGR
-1912 SCTSLPSMRR
+1912 SCAALPSMRR
-1922 DDGGRATALASL
+1922 DDGGRATALTSL
-1934 GALYTLGQPVAW
+1934 GTLYTLGQPVTW
-1946 EHLYPSGS
+1946 EAVYPPGS
-1954 HCVAAPTY
+1954 HYVTAPTY
-1962 PWQRVHSWLDVGTIS
+1962 PWQRVHSWLDVGPITPNGS
-1977 APPHGAG
+1977 GPLPQAPGA
-1984 AELLQQIPGG
+1984 
-1994 TTEAAGL
+1994 TEVAGL
-2001 RDRMYQPRWQ
+2001 RDRMYRLRWQ
-2011 PASIPPVRDGSS
+2011 PTSSAAERNGSS
-2023 RPVEAGSWL
+2023 RPDGAGSWL
-2032 ILSDGGIT
+2032 ILGDGGAA
-2040 ADTLRDH
+2040 ADTLRTH
-2047 LESHSQTCVLVEAS
+2047 LESHSQRCVLA
-2061 LDNQDFERLTPD
+2061 QPAPTGGGFERLTPD
-2073 SYRLDPAQPEH
+2073 SYRLDPARPEH
-2084 FRRLLEDAFGDE
+2084 FKQLLEDAFTDDG
-2096 RPPCRGVVHL
+2096 PPCRGVVHL

-2118 PESLE
+2118 LESLD

-2128 GPVSVL
+2128 GPVSVV

-2140 ARAGWPAPP
+2140 AGAGWSASP
-2149 RLWLVTRGAQ
+2149 RLWLVTRAAQ
-2159 MTETDTEHV
+2159 VTDASEAETV
-2168 SIAEAP
+2168 SIAQAP

-2188 LRCTCVDL
+2188 LGCTCVDL
-2196 SAGGGPEEVPEI
+2196 SAAGGPEDL

-2218 DRDGDVALRGGRR
+2218 DRDGDVALRGGHR

-2237 RYDGPEPAETAS
+2237 RYDEPEPNETAS
-2249 FKGDAT
+2249 FKEDAT
-2255 YLITGGLGA
+2255 YLVTGGLGA

-2269 ARWMAEH
+2269 AAWMAEH

-2286 GGASASVQKTLDALR
+2286 GGASAEAQKALDGLR
-2301 AAGTEV
+2301 AEGTEV
-2307 TVAQGDVAK
+2307 TVAQGDVAE
-2316 ADDAAAMLESIAESM
+2316 ADDVAAMLESIAESM
-2331 PPLRGVVHAAGIAD
+2331 PPLRGVVHAAGITD
-2345 DAILQCLDE
+2345 DAILQRLD
-2354 AKLRKVMAPK
+2354 ARKLRKVMAPK

-2371 HALTRDADL
+2371 HTLTRDAEL
-2380 DLFVLFSS
+2380 DFFVLFSS

-2409 ALAWYRRAEG
+2409 AMAWHRRAEG
-2419 RPALS
+2419 LPALS

-2430 AELGFFTRSE
+2430 AELGFFSRSE
-2440 LQSYF
+2440 LQGYF
-2445 AQYGVEAMPAAECLR
+2445 AQYGVSAMPAADSLR

-2476 DIDWARWQPD
+2476 DIDWSRWQPD

-2495 GVVPAGDKPQGGT
+2495 GVAPSGDKPQGGT
-2508 APGPGSGLRDALQGA
+2508 APGPGSGLYDALQGA
-2523 TAEECQRLL
+2523 TPEERQRLL

-2542 KLGLTPST
+2542 KLGLAPAN
-2550 LDIRAPLNSLGV
+2550 LDKQTPLNSLGV
-2562 DSLIAVELRMQVER
+2562 DSLITVELRMQVER
-2576 DLGIVVPVTRL
+2576 DLGVVVPVTRL
-2587 LQGPSVA
+2587 LEGPSVA
-2594 SLAGWLRDHLPA
+2594 GLAEWLREHLPA
-2606 VAAGTSATQPDG
+2606 VAAGAPATPPDG
-2618 APPQTAQGKTDLQQT
+2618 AAPQQAAPERTTSQRT

-2642 LLTRVPELSDEAVE
+2642 LLTRVPELSDDAVDE
-2656 DLLQKV
+2656 LLQQV
-2662 LADRGA
+2662 LDERDTP
-2668 EGLMG
+2668 
-2673 RGAEGELAVNEIRED
+2673 RELAVKD
-2688 G
+2688 GGDD

>member
-1 MGDLHIKDLVVEYSN
+1 MVGDLRIKDLVVEYSV
-16 GGQALRV
+16 GGEALRV

-28 LEVKAGS
+28 LQVEAGS
-35 LVIVLGPSGC
+35 LVILLGPSGC
-45 GKSSLLSCIGGILS
+45 GKTTLLSCIGGILS
-59 PTGGRIQV
+59 PTSGSIQV
-67 GDTDV
+67 GDVDV
-72 TTLDRHRLTTYR
+72 TTLDRRRLTTYR
-84 RSTVGIIFQ
+84 RDTVGFVFQ
-93 SFNLVASLTALEN
+93 SFNLVPSLTAVEN
-106 VMVPLWAAGW
+106 VAVPLWAAGW
-116 SRRAAHERAEEL
+116 SRRAARERAEEL
-128 LTRVGLHDRMTHR
+128 LTEFGLRDRMSHR
-141 PGDLSGGERERVA
+141 PGDLSGGQRERVA

-159 ALDPPLILADEPT
+159 ALNPSLILADEPT
-172 AHLDQVQVQGVLR
+172 AHLDQAQVQAVLR
-185 LLRELASGER
+185 LLRELASGDR

-209 ADHVV
+209 ADQVV
-214 RLLPDVTATD
+214 RLLPDAAPVEQ
-224 SEPETVRLA
+224 EPQTVSLT
-233 SGSVLFA
+233 SGSVLFE
-240 QGSVGDLIYVV
+240 QGSMGELIYVV

-261 AADGAEELLKVATAG
+261 SADGTEELLKVATAG
-276 EYVGELEPLFRM
+276 QYVGELEPLFRM

-317 TEGGVIENPK
+317 TEPNGPPDGA
-327 SGLGHGNTDTNHP
+327 T
-340 RNRAMLMSRV
+340 LMSQV
-350 RKTSDRPKADRGS
+350 PRKSSHPKADRG
-363 ETSAAD
+363 EEMRIAD
-369 KSDAERAERRVES
+369 THHSGPADHRVQS

-434 AHARQIASTLQ
+434 AHARQIASNLQ

-462 DFVAGLF
+462 DFIAGLF

-513 RIKATVDGLVRG
+513 RIKGTVDGLVTG
-525 RPLRWALTDTAG
+525 HPLRWLVTDTAG

-547 DGGAVAMVQYTS
+547 DAGSVAMLQYTS

-568 VLSHGNLAHNLET
+568 VLSHGNLVHNLET
-581 IRRTWKSGFDTNANG
+581 IRRTWKSGFDTNAHG

-638 EAMSRHHAL
+638 EAMSRHRAV

-657 LCVELSTP
+657 LCVELTTP
-665 EERAALDLS
+665 QERAALDLS
-674 NWSIAMCGA
+674 SWSIAMCGA

-728 VPLVRHIDRI
+728 LPLVRHIDRI
-738 ALRERRVAEVA
+738 ELRERRVAEVA
-749 PENPSAS
+749 PENPSAT
-756 TLVGCGQPQGGQQV
+756 TLVGCGPPQGGQQV

-782 ADEVGEIWIAGP
+782 SDEVGEIWIAGP
-794 SVAQGYWQ
+794 SVAQGYWR
-802 KPEQTEA
+802 KPEETEA

-814 LAGTGDGPFLRTGD
+814 LADSGDGPFLRTGD
-828 LGFLQSGELFVT
+828 LGFLRSGELFVT

-869 LLRGRG
+869 LLRGRA
-875 AVFSIVPGPA
+875 AVFSVGPGPDA
-885 ATEQLVVVH
+885 AEQLVVVQ
-894 EVSHQQLGEAELNEI
+894 EVSHQQLGQAELNEI

-923 QVDAVILLEPL
+923 RADAVILLEPL

-959 AVVEWRAPRLDIH
+959 AVVEWRAPRPDGA
-972 PAAASSE
+972 PVTTPSE
-979 HGGRS
+979 HHGRTG
-984 AAELADWFVSQLSGE
+984 AEIADWFVSQLSGE

-1019 SVRAIRLT
+1019 SVHAIRLT
-1027 AALESWLGREV
+1027 AALESWLGREL

-1052 SRHLAEEAPAT
+1052 SRHLADEGA
-1063 DRTAAPAEDGS
+1063 DRERIAAPA
-1074 GARAADEPISITA
+1074 AQ
-1087 PAGDSDGARRT
+1087 SDGAPPT

-1109 RFPGADGPAAFWRLL
+1109 RFPGADGPAAFWREL

-1140 ADAFYDP
+1140 ADAFYNP

-1167 QFDFQFFGIS
+1167 EFDFQFFGIS

-1192 EVAWEALE
+1192 ETAWEALE

-1214 GVFVGISTTDYAN
+1214 GVFVGISTSDYAN
-1227 LRAGDLRI
+1227 LHAGQLQLVN
-1235 IDAYTGTGNALSIAA
+1235 AYTGTGNALSIAA

-1330 YVRGEGAGI
+1330 YVRGEGAGV

-1427 RPPSSPC
+1427 RPPGSSC

-1458 ALALRHRAIPPS
+1458 ALALQHKAIPPS

-1483 NLPVRVAQT
+1483 TLPVRVAQT
-1492 LTPWPA
+1492 LTPWPE
-1498 NGGRAVAGI
+1498 NGGRAVAGV

-1513 GTNAHAVL
+1513 GTNAHVVL
-1521 TEAPQVRVAAEPGT
+1521 TEAPQVRVAARPGL
-1535 APDRAELLPLSAHSP
+1535 APDRAELLPLSARSP
-1550 EALAALADRYQSAL
+1550 EALAALAERYESAV
-1564 ASEVGLADLCYTAG
+1564 ASGVGLADLCYTAG
-1578 ARRGHLEHRLS
+1578 ARRGHYEHRLS
-1589 VVADSPAAMSESLA
+1589 VIAGSPTAMSESLA
-1603 AYRQGQSR
+1603 AYRRGESR
-1611 PGISVGQCRP
+1611 PGISVGQRRP
-1621 GQRPAVVFAFPGQ
+1621 DQRPDVVFVFPGQ
-1634 GSQWHGMGRRLQA
+1634 GSQWHGMGQRLQA
-1647 EEPVFREALAAC
+1647 EEPVFHEALTAC
-1659 DRALQPYLGS
+1659 DRAIQPYLGS
-1669 SVLEALAKD
+1669 SVLEALAED
-1678 EELTDIGLIQPAIFA
+1678 TELTDIGLIQPAIFA

-1700 LWRSWGVEPTAVV
+1700 LWRSWGVEPAAVV

-1728 LSLEDAARVICTR
+1728 LSLDDAARVICTR
-1741 ALMLRTVRGRGTMMT
+1741 ALMLRTVRGRGTMMA
-1756 AELSPA
+1756 AELSLD
-1762 EAQELIAGRERQ
+1762 EAQELITGRENE
-1774 VAIAASNSHRSTVLS
+1774 VSIAASNGHRSTVLS

-1833 LAGLRPT
+1833 LAGLRAT
-1840 APAVPIYSTVTG
+1840 APAIPVYSTVTG
-1852 DLLTGRLSDPD
+1852 DLLTDRVPDAD
-1863 YWAENLRSPVHFS
+1863 YWAQNLRSPVQFS
-1876 AALRRLLDGGHDT
+1876 TALRRLLDSGHHT
-1889 VVELSP
+1889 IVEISP

-1901 AVREDAQDMGR
+1901 AVREDAQDMGC
-1912 SCTSLPSMRR
+1912 SCTALPSMRR
-1922 DDGGRATALASL
+1922 DDGGRTTALASL
-1934 GALYTLGQPVAW
+1934 GTLYTLGQPVAW
-1946 EHLYPSGS
+1946 ERLYPAGS

-1962 PWQRVHSWLDVGTIS
+1962 PWQRVHSWLDGGTFS
-1977 APPHGAG
+1977 APPRGAG
-1984 AELLQQIPGG
+1984 PPQRP
-1994 TTEAAGL
+1994 AGL
-2001 RDRMYQPRWQ
+2001 RDRMYHVRWQ
-2011 PASIPPVRDGSS
+2011 PAAGAPERNGAS
-2023 RPVEAGSWL
+2023 RPAEPGSWL
-2032 ILSDGGIT
+2032 ILDDGGV
-2040 ADTLRDH
+2040 AAQALRDH
-2047 LESHSQTCVLVEAS
+2047 LESLSQTCVLVEAGRG
-2061 LDNQDFERLTPD
+2061 FERLAPD
-2073 SYRLDPAQPEH
+2073 RYRVDPARPEH
-2084 FRRLLEDAFGDE
+2084 FDQLLADAFTD
-2096 RPPCRGVVHL
+2096 RQPPCRGVVHL

-2111 APPADTS
+2111 APPADTTL
-2118 PESLE
+2118 ESLE

-2140 ARAGWPAPP
+2140 AHADWSPSP

-2159 MTETDTEHV
+2159 VTQTGTEPV
-2168 SIAEAP
+2168 SIAQAP
-2174 VWGMARTIDHEHPE
+2174 VWGMARTIEHEHPE

-2196 SAGGGPEEVPEI
+2196 SAGGGPDDVAREVQ
-2208 EALFREVWAD
+2208 ALPREVWAD
-2218 DRDGDVALRGGRR
+2218 HRDGAVALRGGNR

-2237 RYDGPEPAETAS
+2237 RYDAPQQAATPE
-2249 FKGDAT
+2249 FGDDGT
-2255 YLITGGLGA
+2255 YLVTGGLGA

-2269 ARWMAEH
+2269 ARWLAEH
-2276 GARHLVLMGR
+2276 GARHLVVMGR
-2286 GGASASVQKTLDALR
+2286 GEPTAPAQEALDALR
-2301 AAGTEV
+2301 AGGTEV
-2307 TVAQGDVAK
+2307 TVAHGDVAK
-2316 ADDAAAMLESIAESM
+2316 ADQVAAVLESIRTTM
-2331 PPLRGVVHAAGIAD
+2331 PPLRGVVHAAGTTD

-2354 AKLRKVMAPK
+2354 PKLRKVLAPK

-2371 HALTRDADL
+2371 HEQTKDAKL
-2380 DLFVLFSS
+2380 DFFVLFSS

-2409 ALAWYRRAEG
+2409 ALAWQRRAEG

-2424 VNWGPW
+2424 VDWGPW
-2430 AELGFFTRSE
+2430 AQLGFFARTE

-2445 AQYGVEAMPAAECLR
+2445 AQYGVEAMSATDNLR

-2467 RSATQAVVL
+2467 DSATQAVVL
-2476 DIDWARWQPD
+2476 DIDWARWETD
-2486 VQPPLLAEL
+2486 LRPPLLAEL
-2495 GVVPAGDKPQGGT
+2495 GVARPDEKPRDGD
-2508 APGPGSGLRDALQGA
+2508 APGPGSGLRDALWEAVPEQRR
-2523 TAEECQRLL
+2523 RLL

-2542 KLGLTPST
+2542 KLGLSPST
-2550 LDIRAPLNSLGV
+2550 LDIQAPLGSLGV
-2562 DSLIAVELRMQVER
+2562 DSLITLELRMQVER
-2576 DLGIVVPVTRL
+2576 DLGVVVPVSRL
-2587 LQGPSVA
+2587 MKGPSVA
-2594 SLAGWLRDHLPA
+2594 DLAGWLA
-2606 VAAGTSATQPDG
+2606 EQVAAGAPQPDA
-2618 APPQTAQGKTDLQQT
+2618 APPAPTAPRQASPQQAGGT
-2633 DGAPSRGID
+2633 PARGVD
-2642 LLTRVPELSDEAVE
+2642 LLARLPELSDEAVDE
-2656 DLLQKV
+2656 LLQQV
-2662 LADRGA
+2662 LAERGA
-2668 EGLMG
+2668 EQ
-2673 RGAEGELAVNEIRED
+2673 
-2688 G
+2688 